1 MKTIPFLFISAILSI
16 SAAEYQVKL
25 NAVPGDEQVYFLD
38 LSKIKADSSTFRLT
52 TPAGQ
57 TVPFSFDMRIES
69 PDFSRKI
76 QPDGFRTWSAAPAEQ
91 NRFLTPGWLSFKS
104 VKGARQYIFTFRD
117 GMERTLER
125 PNPAVRAWWIEQ
137 SCNQGFQ
144 NTALLY
150 CKKDQLTPLPE
161 GGRKITGVIRFRQ
174 KGMPLTAK
182 AAGRR
187 ILGLLRVSGKP
198 GNYNF
203 SIQYRSA
210 PYPNA
215 AALNPNFKLTE
226 EKPTDICVEGMIA
239 KNPEKAVRSLAY
251 PVWISAAK
259 QELTLYSL
267 RVQLPPHMQ
276 EITVLLPTDIL
287 NAGDS
292 VRLQAAGL
300 DRENILPFVSG
311 GIRGYS
317 VGAAAGKISIVW
329 RLLDTRGKTMRSGT
343 DILSAGQLK
352 PGKYTLETKLM
363 ANENVLRIQTFP
375 ILIQQGPFTGH

>member
-1 MKTIPFLFISAILSI
+1 MKTIPLLFISAILSI
-16 SAAEYQVKL
+16 GAAEYQVKL
-25 NAVPGDEQVYFLD
+25 NAVPGDEQVFFLD
-38 LSKIKADSSTFRLT
+38 LAKTGADSSTFRLT
-52 TPAGQ
+52 TPNGQ
-57 TVPFSFDMRIES
+57 TVPFSFDMKIGS
-69 PDFSRKI
+69 PAFNGKI

-104 VKGARQYIFTFRD
+104 VRGIRQYIFTFRD
-117 GMERTLER
+117 GAEKTLER
-125 PNPAVRAWWIEQ
+125 PNPTVRAWWIEQ
-137 SCNQGFQ
+137 SCNPGFR
-144 NTALLY
+144 NSALLY
-150 CKKDQLTPLPE
+150 CKKDQLTPLPD

-198 GNYNF
+198 GSYNF
-203 SIQYRSA
+203 SVQYRSA

-215 AALNPNFKLTE
+215 AALNPNFKLTD
-226 EKPTDICVEGMIA
+226 EKPTDICVEGMIV

-251 PVWISAAK
+251 PVWISAGK
-259 QELTLYSL
+259 QSLTLYSL
-267 RVQLPPHMQ
+267 RIQLPPPMQ
-276 EITVLLPTDIL
+276 EITALVPTDIL
-287 NAGDS
+287 NVGDT
-292 VRLQAAGL
+292 VKLQAAGQ

-317 VGAAAGKISIVW
+317 VGAVAGKISIGW
-329 RLLDTRGKTMRSGT
+329 RLLDPCGKTVRSGT

-363 ANENVLRIQTFP
+363 ANGNVLRIQTFP
-375 ILIQQGPFTGH
+375 ILIQQGPFAHQ